1 MTVMDMTER
10 FKKLKK
16 FHNAVQ
22 LEIHDNQ
29 GQYPELCF
37 LKEEDLDYVLDLLNT
52 GKMRISNN
60 NPFRKNLRRFINKEY
75 KKCKPLSG
83 TDIYDSE
90 TAARKRLLKEIATEF
105 KLWGE
110 MQ

>member
-1 MTVMDMTER
+1 MNLLIFMMELKRIWGVLNMTER

-37 LKEEDLDYVLDLLNT
+37 LNEEDLDYVLNLLNT
-52 GKMRISNN
+52 GKMIILCK
-60 NPFRKNLRRFINKEY
+60 NPIKFIKE
-75 KKCKPLSG
+75 
-83 TDIYDSE
+83 E
-90 TAARKRLLKEIATEF
+90 
-105 KLWGE
+105 
-110 MQ
+110 

>member
-1 MTVMDMTER
+1 MGLKRIWVVLNMTVMDMTER

-37 LKEEDLDYVLDLLNT
+37 
-52 GKMRISNN
+52 
-60 NPFRKNLRRFINKEY
+60 
-75 KKCKPLSG
+75 
-83 TDIYDSE
+83 
-90 TAARKRLLKEIATEF
+90 
-105 KLWGE
+105 
-110 MQ
+110 

>member
-1 MTVMDMTER
+1 MKDR
-10 FKKLKK
+10 FIKVTGI
-16 FHNAVQ
+16 HNARQ
-22 LEIHDNQ
+22 LEIHDLH
-29 GQYPELCF
+29 GRYPEIHF
-37 LKEEDLDYVLDLLNT
+37 LNEEDLDYVLNLLNT
-52 GKMRISNN
+52 NKMRIYNN

-105 KLWGE
+105 KLWG
-110 MQ
+110 

>member
-37 LKEEDLDYVLDLLNT
+37 LNEEDLDYVLNLLNT
-52 GKMRISNN
+52 GKMKISCE
-60 NPFRKNLRRFINKEY
+60 NPIKFIKE
-75 KKCKPLSG
+75 
-83 TDIYDSE
+83 E
-90 TAARKRLLKEIATEF
+90 
-105 KLWGE
+105 
-110 MQ
+110 

>member
-1 MTVMDMTER
+1 MNLLIFMMELKRIWGVLNMTER

-37 LKEEDLDYVLDLLNT
+37 LNEEDLDYVLNLLNT
-52 GKMRISNN
+52 GKMIISCK
-60 NPFRKNLRRFINKEY
+60 NPIKFIKE
-75 KKCKPLSG
+75 
-83 TDIYDSE
+83 E
-90 TAARKRLLKEIATEF
+90 
-105 KLWGE
+105 
-110 MQ
+110 

>member
-1 MTVMDMTER
+1 MNLLIFMMELKRIWGVLNMTER

-37 LKEEDLDYVLDLLNT
+37 LNEEDLDYVLNLLNT
-52 GKMRISNN
+52 GKIIISCK
-60 NPFRKNLRRFINKEY
+60 NPIKFIKE
-75 KKCKPLSG
+75 
-83 TDIYDSE
+83 E
-90 TAARKRLLKEIATEF
+90 
-105 KLWGE
+105 
-110 MQ
+110 